1 MVWKYFDR
9 MSKLPSKT
17 FNTHLR
23 IITLEQLLRTRPD
36 YFFIGIT
43 PSRMSNNFH
52 VVNAYRP
59 RCHCMDYVAWAEY
72 LKRTSCSW
80 GRVLVSE
87 VLSYSLLV
95 MHVPARRCAHI
106 YAYCAEDVTRQRGRT
121 RARERQSE
129 RERERE
135 REGYEI
141 EKKSNERKQDSRFNL
156 LIPLSAKL

>member
-1 MVWKYFDR
+1 
-9 MSKLPSKT
+9 
-17 FNTHLR
+17 
-23 IITLEQLLRTRPD
+23 
-36 YFFIGIT
+36 
-43 PSRMSNNFH
+43 
-52 VVNAYRP
+52 
-59 RCHCMDYVAWAEY
+59 
-72 LKRTSCSW
+72 
-80 GRVLVSE
+80 
-87 VLSYSLLV
+87 